1 MRIFHTATRVLE
13 VAIAVALFAGCSAG
27 TAPVAPAASA
37 NTSPSF
43 AKPVPPLL
51 AMRLTN
57 ALGTAPVVRRSD
69 RASWISPKAKTT
81 GPLLYTSNQD
91 FSEIDVYGYKTR
103 KLVGQITS
111 GVVYPYGECA
121 DVAGNV
127 WITNFAGFDLAEY
140 ARSARKPTK
149 QLTDDYGYPIGCSVD
164 PKTGDLAVANFE
176 GSASGYGGNIV
187 IYHGAA
193 GSGKV
198 YTQASTYV
206 WPPSYDDKDNLF
218 VEGENI
224 VTDAHELFELPK
236 DGKSLIE
243 ISLPFTIDF
252 PAGVNWDGKY
262 VDANDQGYENTAT
275 TGVYRLTISGSTATL
290 VSQTGYTDSCYNN
303 YVDVVQAVIDGNK
316 YIGGN
321 LYCQDA
327 AAYRIDYWSYSGGG
341 NPLEYI
347 NGQSNF
353 SDTSYGQA
361 LSK

>member
-13 VAIAVALFAGCSAG
+13 VAVAVALFAGCNAG
-27 TAPVAPAASA
+27 VAPVSPATSQ

-43 AKPVPPLL
+43 AKAVPPLL

-57 ALGTAPVVRRSD
+57 ALGLAPVIRRND
-69 RASWISPKAKTT
+69 RASWVSPQAKTT
-81 GPLLYTSNQD
+81 GPLLYTSNQV

-111 GVVYPYGECA
+111 GVVYPYGECT
-121 DVAGNV
+121 DSAGNV
-127 WITNFAGFDLAEY
+127 WITNYIGFSLNEY
-140 ARSARKPTK
+140 ARGATKPTK

-176 GSASGYGGNIV
+176 GSSEGYGGNIV

-193 GSGKV
+193 GTGKM
-198 YTQASTYV
+198 YTPTGTYV

-224 VTDAHELFELPK
+224 ATDAHELLELPK
-236 DGKSLIE
+236 GGKSLTE
-243 ISLPFTIDF
+243 ISLPFTIYF

-262 VDANDQGYENTAT
+262 VDVNDQAYEDTAT
-275 TGVYRLTISGSTATL
+275 TGVYRLTISGSTAML

-303 YVDVVQAVIDGNK
+303 YVDVVQAVIDGNT

-321 LYCQDA
+321 LYCLDA
-327 AAYRIDYWSYSGGG
+327 AEYRIDYWSYSGGDD
-341 NPLEYI
+341 PSEYI